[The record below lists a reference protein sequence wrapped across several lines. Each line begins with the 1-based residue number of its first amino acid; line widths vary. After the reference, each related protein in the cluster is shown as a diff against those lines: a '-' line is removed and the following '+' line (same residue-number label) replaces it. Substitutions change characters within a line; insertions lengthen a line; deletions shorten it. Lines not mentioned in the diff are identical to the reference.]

1 MLDLKALDN
10 PEMPCFG
17 NPEVLGNTAGTG
29 MEAIG
34 GEATQ
39 GGHTLRRWSERQW
52 QPPGRQAKS
61 VTNLKSMKM

>member
-34 GEATQ
+34 GEAT
-39 GGHTLRRWSERQW
+39 
-52 QPPGRQAKS
+52 
-61 VTNLKSMKM
+61 